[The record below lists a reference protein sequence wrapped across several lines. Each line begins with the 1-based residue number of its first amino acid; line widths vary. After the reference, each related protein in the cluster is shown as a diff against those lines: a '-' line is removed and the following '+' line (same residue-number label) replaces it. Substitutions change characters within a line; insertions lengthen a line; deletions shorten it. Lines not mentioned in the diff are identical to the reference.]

1 MYVTFFPAFVNGIIS
16 PVYRSF
22 GTIKSIS
29 RSEVF
34 SAKQLNSFYDDFRR
48 YFQVCKH
55 SHEVFFKAFQA
66 ILRDNPAVIFS
77 YVFAA
82 MVLIRVNAKLNGL
95 VVGEE
100 LGFFIYSPVTN
111 PFAGLLCRRGEID
124 DQYFFFRRSNMHF
137 QRVKHAFK
145 L

>member
-1 MYVTFFPAFVNGIIS
+1 MYVTFFPAFVNGIIP

-22 GTIKSIS
+22 GAIKSIS
-29 RSEVF
+29 RSEVL

-55 SHEVFFKAFQA
+55 SHAVSFKAFQA
-66 ILRDNPAVIFS
+66 ILRDSPAVIFS

-82 MVLIRVNAKLNGL
+82 IVLIRVNAKLNGL

-100 LGFFIYSPVTN
+100 VTN
-111 PFAGLLCRRGEID
+111 SFAGLLCRRGEID
-124 DQYFFFRRSNMHF
+124 DRCSSCTDKGG
-137 QRVKHAFK
+137 RVTFVAYNKIICSK
-145 L
+145 PLL